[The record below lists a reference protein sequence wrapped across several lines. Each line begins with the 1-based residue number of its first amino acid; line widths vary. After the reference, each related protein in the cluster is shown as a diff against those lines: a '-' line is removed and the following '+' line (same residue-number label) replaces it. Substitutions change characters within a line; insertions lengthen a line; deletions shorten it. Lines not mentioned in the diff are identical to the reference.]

1 MPDFSGH
8 MPLISVIMPVY
19 NAEKTLR
26 ASVDSVLQQT
36 YPALEL
42 LLVDDGSRDNSLMLC
57 RALAEEDG
65 RVRVFT
71 QENGGP
77 AKARNTALA
86 HMPGE

>member
-1 MPDFSGH
+1 MPVFSGH

-42 LLVDDGSRDNSLMLC
+42 LLAC
-57 RALAEEDG
+57 
-65 RVRVFT
+65 
-71 QENGGP
+71 Q
-77 AKARNTALA
+77 K
-86 HMPGE
+86 